1 MTGQKSGGRYRLR
14 RSAKAISAGH
24 DNDRLACFLRAS
36 CTVSKPAFPVAP
48 PVTRRKQ
55 RCRKNLMLES
65 AKTSACDTLRHN
77 PWSSRA
83 PKSIPIP
90 PSLCVFFFIHCT
102 NLFLSQSLHSPSLT
116 TPRSFVNH
124 SSYLDATSCSC
135 QVSVCSCFVLR
146 KYFLA
151 SFCFC
156 RDHARL
162 EEICPWFYYHQ
173 TPPSRR
179 IRRTIKLVVVVDA
192 GVNSSMSHFA
202 SKAYQAGEWRGQAG
216 LISARWPK

>member
-1 MTGQKSGGRYRLR
+1 MAKAAPASDRLTAGSARAKILLRGRRRVVTGQKSGGRYRLR

-83 PKSIPIP
+83 PKSIPSP
-90 PSLCVFFFIHCT
+90 HLSVCFFIHCT
-102 NLFLSQSLHSPSLT
+102 NLFLSQSLHSPFSNNARFL
-116 TPRSFVNH
+116 
-124 SSYLDATSCSC
+124 C
-135 QVSVCSCFVLR
+135 QPLLLLRCHFMLMSSVCL
-146 KYFLA
+146 FL
-151 SFCFC
+151 FCPKKIF
-156 RDHARL
+156 
-162 EEICPWFYYHQ
+162 
-173 TPPSRR
+173 SRELLFLQR
-179 IRRTIKLVVVVDA
+179 SRTA
-192 GVNSSMSHFA
+192 
-202 SKAYQAGEWRGQAG
+202 
-216 LISARWPK
+216 